1 MGIGE
6 RLREARESKDL
17 SLDTLQ
23 DITKIQKRYLVA
35 IEEENFSVLPGKFY
49 AKAFIKEYAIAVG
62 LDPNQ
67 LMDEYME
74 EIPSPEEDT
83 TQYTRIHRSRKDNM
97 PTKSNAIFSFIP
109 TLIVVILVIGIVF
122 LAWWFITKAN
132 DDEDGTTPN
141 EGTGDSAF
149 YRDDNSKG
157 SNNADDDDKN
167 NDANENTGSDDNAT
181 DEKEEQDTTDDNTQ
195 NEQENNSEE
204 ESELGVT
211 VLEQGTLPKP
221 ESEVELTNVGEELIL
236 EFTATSDV
244 WLDVKSAD
252 GQSFFSNM
260 VKPNEPVEVTLTGQ
274 KRFLLNIGNAPGMT
288 VKIND
293 VELEYPV
300 DPTQRGADHQ
310 RIWFNVVESNE

>member
-1 MGIGE
+1 MGIGA

-67 LMDEYME
+67 LMEEYVE
-74 EIPSPEEDT
+74 DIPSPEEDT

-109 TLIVVILVIGIVF
+109 TLIVVILIIGIFF
-122 LAWWFITKAN
+122 LAWWFITSKAN
-132 DDEDGTTPN
+132 DDNSSPN
-141 EGTGDSAF
+141 EEPEDSAF
-149 YRDDNSKG
+149 YRDDNKKG
-157 SNNADDDDKN
+157 SNNSGSDDENSDDNKDDTNDKN
-167 NDANENTGSDDNAT
+167 ATDEDQEQDTTEDNAT
-181 DEKEEQDTTDDNTQ
+181 DN
-195 NEQENNSEE
+195 QENDTENEA
-204 ESELGVT
+204 ELGIT
-211 VLEQGTLPKP
+211 VLEQGTVPKP
-221 ESEVELTNVGEELIL
+221 QSEVELTNVGEELIL
-236 EFTATSDV
+236 EFTATADV

-252 GQSFFSNM
+252 GQSFYSNM
-260 VKPNEPVEVTLTGQ
+260 VKPNEPVELTLTGQ
-274 KRFLLNIGNAPGMT
+274 QRFLLNIGNAPGMT

-293 VELEYPV
+293 VALEYPV

-310 RIWFNVVESNE
+310 RIWLNVVESNE